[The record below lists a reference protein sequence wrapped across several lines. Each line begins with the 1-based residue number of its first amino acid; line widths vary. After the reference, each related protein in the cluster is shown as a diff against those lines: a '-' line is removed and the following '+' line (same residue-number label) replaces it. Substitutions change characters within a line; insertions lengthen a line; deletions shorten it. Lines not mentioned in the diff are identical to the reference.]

1 MIRAAGCA
9 ALFVFALAAEDA
21 WPQGYPAKPIR
32 MVIPAT
38 PGGGS
43 ELMARLV
50 GQKFTEAWG
59 QPVVVEPRPGAGGT
73 IGAEFVARAA
83 PDGYTLLM
91 CFSSF
96 TVTPSLF
103 KSIAYN
109 TERDFAPVSLVA
121 KQSNVLLVHPSVPV
135 RTMNELLV
143 LAKSRPDGLNY
154 ASAGSG
160 SGQHL
165 GMELL
170 KMVTGMKLMH
180 IPYKGSA
187 PALVD
192 VVGGQVAMMFH
203 QVRVAKP
210 MLDAGRLRGLAQT
223 GSRRSP
229 LIPDIPTLE
238 EAGVRGV
245 EFTTWHGLLAPA
257 GTPTEI
263 VGRLNAEVRRA
274 FGTPEMKARMVQEDA
289 EVVASSPAEFADFIR
304 LDIARWAKVVQ
315 AAGVR
320 VN

>member
-1 MIRAAGCA
+1 MRRIFSRFASGLLAMSAAA
-9 ALFVFALAAEDA
+9 ASAQSFPV
-21 WPQGYPAKPIR
+21 KPIR

-59 QPVVVEPRPGAGGT
+59 QPVVVEPRPGAGGM

-83 PDGYTLLM
+83 PDGHTLLM

-103 KSIAYN
+103 RTMTYH
-109 TERDFAPVSLVA
+109 TERDFAPVSQVA
-121 KQSNVLLVHPSVPV
+121 KQSNVLLVHPSIPV
-135 RTMNELLV
+135 RTMRDLLAF
-143 LAKSRPDGLNY
+143 AKSRPDGLNY
-154 ASAGSG
+154 ASAGNG

-170 KMVTGMKLMH
+170 KLVTGIKLQH

-187 PALVD
+187 PALVN

-210 MLDAGRLRGLAQT
+210 MLDAGRLHGLAQT

-229 LIPDIPTLE
+229 LIPDIPTME
-238 EAGVRGV
+238 EVGIRGV

-257 GTPTEI
+257 GTPAEI
-263 VGRLNAEVRRA
+263 VGRLQAEVRRA
-274 FGTPEMKARMVQEDA
+274 FATAEMKTRMAQEDA
-289 EVVASSPAEFADFIR
+289 EVVASSPAEFAEFIR
-304 LDIARWAKVVQ
+304 QDIVRWAKVVQ
-315 AAGVR
+315 AAGVKA
-320 VN
+320 N